1 MDDLRRRLEDSLGAQ
16 YTIQRELGGGGMS
29 RVFLAEET
37 ALGRKVVLKVLP
49 PDMAAVLSADR
60 FQREARLAA
69 ALQHPHIVPL
79 LAAGAAGEV
88 LYYTMPFVEG
98 ESLRARLSREGA
110 LPVPEA
116 ARLLREVADALAYAH
131 GQGIVHRDIKPDN
144 VLLSTGHAVVTD
156 FGIAKALTA
165 AGGGGTVTATGVA
178 IGTPAYMAPEQATG
192 ESGVDHR
199 ADLYALG
206 AMAYEMLTGETPF
219 RGPTAQALIA
229 AQLTR
234 TPAPVTDIRPNVPL
248 ALSTVVARC
257 LEKLPADRFQ
267 KAEDLLA
274 ALDAAA
280 TTSAV
285 TAATGQPPAFQA
297 ARAWPLSQVLGLF
310 GVAAA
315 SVLGLAWG
323 LRTLLGLPDWF
334 FPAAVTL
341 MALGLPVVLAA
352 ALLHN
357 RRAGGRAT
365 PTAPLARHLSLAG
378 AVRGGVFALGGLGI
392 ATGGYMAMRAL
403 GIGPVGSLV
412 ASGRLTA
419 RERLIIADFK
429 DQTRGGLLGAA
440 VTQAF
445 RVDFTQSKLVSPVE
459 GDYVRRVLRRMQRP
473 DSIPIDLTVAREIAQ
488 REGWKVVVAGEL
500 QQVGPSVLVSAELV
514 SADSGTV
521 LATARETA
529 RDSTRILDA
538 VDRVSKKLRE
548 RIGESL
554 RTLRAGAPLAEVT
567 TGSLE
572 ALRKYSQ
579 ALQVQGQGDDPRAIA
594 LLEDAVAQDSTFA
607 MAWRKLGT
615 MLVNAGEHQ
624 DRGVE
629 ALKHAFRL
637 RDRLTLRER
646 KLTENS
652 YYMDAMGQLDSA
664 TAALQSLLA
673 EYPQDSWALNNL
685 GVAYEVAGNAAAA
698 EQSYVRAAALEP
710 ENSLTVGNVFT
721 VRVGRAEFDSAEATL
736 RLMKQRFPPGPG
748 LDIREV
754 ALLAG
759 RRDFAGAEARLR
771 AFLQQYASDAR
782 AQSRALQFLGGV
794 LAVRGKLAEA
804 DRTMASR
811 SRLLAERGLAGPALS
826 EEAHRVLPVG
836 LLLGDRRAAA
846 ARLDEALRNSP
857 LDKIGERERP
867 LADLLR
873 AAIAAGDA
881 PRAKALMAE
890 LDRNPGDVP
899 GRVIADVRKLS
910 RAQVLGMESATLPR
924 ALAEVRGAGEPGGCK
939 YCWEAEAADVF
950 DRSNL
955 PDSALAHYE
964 RWAADG
970 EWLWEV
976 GIYDVGQPLA
986 YFRMAELYEAKGDK
1000 EHATEYYGKFAE
1012 LWKDA
1017 DSELQPRVR
1026 EAKRRIAELVGE
1038 PNGQRIPLP
1047 PKKP

>member
-1 MDDLRRRLEDSLGAQ
+1 MDDLRRRLEEALGAQ
-16 YTIQRELGGGGMS
+16 YAIQRELGGGGMS
-29 RVFLAEET
+29 RVFLAEEK

-49 PDMAAVLSADR
+49 PDMAAALSPDR

-79 LAAGAAGEV
+79 LAAGAAGDV

-110 LPVPEA
+110 LPIPEV

-131 GQGIVHRDIKPDN
+131 RQGIVHRDIKPDN

-192 ESGVDHR
+192 EATVDHR

-234 TPAPVTDIRPNVPL
+234 TPAPVTDIRPNVPP
-248 ALSTVVARC
+248 ALSAAVARC
-257 LEKLPADRFQ
+257 LEKLPADRYQ

-280 TTSAV
+280 TLPAI
-285 TAATGQPPAFQA
+285 TAATGVASATLP
-297 ARAWPLSQVLGLF
+297 ARAWPLPQVLGLF

-315 SVLGLAWG
+315 SVLGAAWG
-323 LRTLLGLPDWF
+323 LRSLLGLPDWF

-341 MALGLPVVLAA
+341 MALGLPIVLAA

-365 PTAPLARHLSLAG
+365 PTVPLARHLSLGG
-378 AVRGGVFALGGLGI
+378 AVRGGVLALGGLGI

-500 QQVGPSVLVSAELV
+500 QQVGPSILVSAQLV

-529 RDSTRILDA
+529 RDSTGIIDA
-538 VDRVSKKLRE
+538 VDRVSRKLRE

-554 RTLRAGAPLAEVT
+554 RTIRAGAPLAEVT

-572 ALRKYSQ
+572 ALRTYSR
-579 ALQVQGQGDDPRAIA
+579 ALQVQGQGDDERAIA
-594 LLEDAVAQDSTFA
+594 LLEETVAQDSNFA

-624 DRGVE
+624 ERGVD
-629 ALKHAFRL
+629 ALKRAFRL
-637 RDRLTLRER
+637 RDRLTFRER
-646 KLTENS
+646 KLTESS
-652 YYMDAMGQLDSA
+652 YYMDALGQVDSGA
-664 TAALQSLLA
+664 VALQSLLA
-673 EYPQDSWALNNL
+673 EYPLDSWAHNNL
-685 GVAYEVAGNAAAA
+685 GVMYEVVGNQAAA
-698 EQSYVRAAALEP
+698 EESYVRAAALEP

-736 RLMKQRFPPGPG
+736 RLMKRRFPPGPG

-759 RRDFAGAEARLR
+759 RRDFAGAETRLR
-771 AFLQQYASDAR
+771 AFLQQYASDPR
-782 AQSRALQFLGGV
+782 AQSRGLQFLGGV

-804 DRTMASR
+804 DRTMAGR
-811 SRLLAERGLAGPALS
+811 SRLLAEHGLAGPALS
-826 EEAHRVLPVG
+826 EEAHRVWPVG

-857 LDKIGERERP
+857 LDRISERERP
-867 LADLLR
+867 LVDLLH

-910 RAQVLGMESATLPR
+910 RAQVLAMESTTLPQ
-924 ALAEVRGAGEPGGCK
+924 ALAEVRGAGEPGACK

-955 PDSALAHYE
+955 PDSALARYE

-976 GIYDVGQPLA
+976 GIYEVRQPLA
-986 YFRMAELYEAKGDK
+986 YFRMAELYEAKGDTAR
-1000 EHATEYYGKFAE
+1000 ATEYYGKFAD

-1017 DSELQPRVR
+1017 DAELQPRVK

-1038 PNGQRIPLP
+1038 PTGQRIGVP